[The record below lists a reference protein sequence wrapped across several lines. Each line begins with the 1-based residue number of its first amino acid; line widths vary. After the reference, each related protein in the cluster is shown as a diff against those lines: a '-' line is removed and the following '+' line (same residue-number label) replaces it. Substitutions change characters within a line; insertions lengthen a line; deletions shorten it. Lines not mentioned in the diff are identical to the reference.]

1 MRGKRES
8 KARRMRVVKKSKKT
22 NVKNLRQTGGHYG
35 L

>member
-1 MRGKRES
+1 MRVKRES
-8 KARRMRVVKKSKKT
+8 KARRVRSVKNSKKT